1 METFLTMAFW
11 VALAGVFVILVL
23 GLINLARGDEN
34 QASRSNKLM
43 RLRVLVQFV
52 AILILVVLGFV
63 TGAINFG

>member
-34 QASRSNKLM
+34 QASRSNQLM